1 MALVLKL
8 LRLGQSVLVLNKQ
21 VLYPSLPAFCSCIS
35 PLPRVN
41 ESHMFAVWRADGT
54 AVMTAVVVMC
64 GVVLTAAVV
73 TVGVAC
79 VCIRIKRLILIVL

>member
-1 MALVLKL
+1 
-8 LRLGQSVLVLNKQ
+8 
-21 VLYPSLPAFCSCIS
+21 
-35 PLPRVN
+35 
-41 ESHMFAVWRADGT
+41 MFAVWRADGT